1 MQTTNFATLTEAT
14 PGPEER
20 TAAELSSKLRQM
32 WAGVADRW
40 AEHADYVDERSAQL
54 TAEML
59 DRVALA
65 PGHRVLELAC
75 GPGGAGLAAAA
86 LVVPGGEVVLSD
98 VAVEMTLV
106 AAARARTRGL
116 TNISVRVHDLEHI
129 DEPDASYDVV
139 LCRDGLML
147 VPDPA
152 CAAREIQRVLRP
164 GGRVALAVWGPRKRN
179 PWLSIMFDAV
189 SAQFGCP
196 VPPDG
201 IPGPFSL
208 EDADKLA
215 ALLIES
221 GVSRVE
227 VSEVSVPLRA
237 GSFEEWWTGRCDLA
251 GPLTKIL
258 ASAPLA
264 ARAAIEARA
273 REATRPYE
281 TRDGLEFPGVALIA
295 AGSAR
300 A

>member
-1 MQTTNFATLTEAT
+1 MQATSITTPPDATT
-14 PGPEER
+14 GPERQAQEALR
-20 TAAELSSKLRQM
+20 SKLRQL
-32 WAGVADRW
+32 WEEVADRW
-40 AEHADYVDERSAQL
+40 AEHADYVDERGAQM
-54 TAEML
+54 TAGML

-65 PGHRVLELAC
+65 PGGRVLELAC

-86 LVVPGGEVVLSD
+86 LVAPGGEVVLSD
-98 VAVEMTLV
+98 VAVEMTDV

-116 TNISVRVHDLEHI
+116 TNVSTRVLDLEQI

-152 CAAREIQRVLRP
+152 RAAREIHRVLRP
-164 GGRVALAVWGPRKRN
+164 SGRVALAVWGPRQRN
-179 PWLSIMFDAV
+179 PWLTIMFDAV

-208 EDADKLA
+208 EDAEKLA

-221 GVSRVE
+221 GLSDVE
-227 VSEVSVPLRA
+227 VSELSIPLRA
-237 GSFEEWWTGRCDLA
+237 RSFEEWWTGRCDLA

-258 ASAPLA
+258 ASAPEE

-281 TRDGLEFPGVALIA
+281 TPDGLEFPGVALIA
-295 AGSAR
+295 AASR
-300 A
+300 